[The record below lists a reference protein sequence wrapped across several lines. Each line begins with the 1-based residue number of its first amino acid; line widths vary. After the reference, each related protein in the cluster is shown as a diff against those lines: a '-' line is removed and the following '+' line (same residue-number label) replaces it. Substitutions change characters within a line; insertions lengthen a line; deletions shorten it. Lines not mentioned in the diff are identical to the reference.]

1 MFQTSHIFLSVIN
14 ILDKQSRTADNGCS
28 SNLVV
33 ERVANNSSQ

>member
-14 ILDKQSRTADNGCS
+14 VLNKQSRTADNGWTS
-28 SNLVV
+28 SLGV